1 MNRQVATLITVNL
14 SLLASGAA
22 FASAGQEAKTNVVTG
37 LSNIGP
43 GLTIIAV
50 AVALLFT
57 LLFRAP
63 VTELIRLITEK
74 IGRRR
79 VTGIL
84 NAKSSSVLSDF
95 ILPGA
100 FGGLT
105 RIDHAFL
112 TSGGIICVQTKHYN
126 GIIFGDPD
134 EPQWT
139 NVDGAQRRKF
149 LNPLIQNEGRGKAL
163 QKAVPSVP
171 VANLV
176 VFTGAVQFTS
186 ERDKNVIH
194 VRELETYIAKH
205 VFGPSKIK
213 DWDAVWLTVLS
224 AVLADEDSRKD
235 FQSQVSFG

>member
-1 MNRQVATLITVNL
+1 MTCQLAKLITLNL

-22 FASAGQEAKTNVVTG
+22 FATAGQEAGTNIVTG
-37 LSNIGP
+37 LSNVGP

-63 VTELIRLITEK
+63 VTELIRLFTEK

-84 NAKSSSVLSDF
+84 NAQSSSVLSDF

-105 RIDHAFL
+105 RIDHAIL
-112 TSGGIICVQTKHYN
+112 TSGGIICIQTKHYN
-126 GIIFGDPD
+126 GIIFGDSD

-176 VFTGAVQFTS
+176 VFTGTVQFTS

-194 VRELETYIAKH
+194 VRELESYIAKH

-224 AVLADEDSRKD
+224 AVLVDEDSRKD

>member
-1 MNRQVATLITVNL
+1 MTCQLAKLITLNL
-14 SLLASGAA
+14 SLFASGTA
-22 FASAGQEAKTNVVTG
+22 FATAAQEAGTNIVTG
-37 LSNIGP
+37 LSDVGP
-43 GLTIIAV
+43 GLIIIAI

-63 VTELIRLITEK
+63 VTELIRLFTEK

-84 NAKSSSVLSDF
+84 NTKSSSVLSDF

-105 RIDHAFL
+105 RIDHAIL
-112 TSGGIICVQTKHYN
+112 TSGGIICIQTKHYN
-126 GIIFGDPD
+126 GIIFGDSD

-163 QKAVPSVP
+163 QKAMPSVP

-176 VFTGAVQFTS
+176 VFTGTVQFTS

-194 VRELETYIAKH
+194 VRELESYIAKH

-224 AVLADEDSRKD
+224 AVLVDEDSRKD